1 MHVIKRRT
9 RYALELMKEGE
20 ECELYT
26 HNVYLIEDFKD
37 KVEALDDWL
46 NGCDDKVIEFDQD
59 NPVHMNALA
68 DIVMCYDKI
77 ESVCERIGVE

>member
-9 RYALELMKEGE
+9 RYALELMKNED
-20 ECELYT
+20 CDLYT
-26 HNVYLIEDFKD
+26 HNVYLLEDLKD

-46 NGCDDKVIEFDQD
+46 NGVDEKFNQD

-68 DIVMCYDKI
+68 DIVMCYDKL
-77 ESVCERIGVE
+77 ESVCERVGVE